1 MKASSTEYKYFKE
14 MLRFSDFKA
23 LKCFFY
29 V

>member
-1 MKASSTEYKYFKE
+1 MTASLVESEYFKE
-14 MLRFSDFKA
+14 MLRITDFKA

>member
-1 MKASSTEYKYFKE
+1 MKASTAEYNYFKE
-14 MLRFSDFKA
+14 MLNIADLKA